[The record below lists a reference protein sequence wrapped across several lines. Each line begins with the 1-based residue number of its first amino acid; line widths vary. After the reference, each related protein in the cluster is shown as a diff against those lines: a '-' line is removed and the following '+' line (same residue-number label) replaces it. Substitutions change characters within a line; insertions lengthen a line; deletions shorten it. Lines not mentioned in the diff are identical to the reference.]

1 MSLAEILG
9 RVLRLLSYR
18 IEKQGI
24 SVTQHIVDDIPEICM
39 KPNSIQQLILNLATN
54 AFDALEGSEKKEFNV
69 DIHHEDEFVRM
80 TFADTGCGIAAES
93 LRSIFDPFFT
103 TKPVGQ
109 GTGLGLSV
117 SQGIVNAHG
126 GQVSCESEV
135 GMGTKFTIRLPI
147 ERKEQV
153 QCISMS

>member
-1 MSLAEILG
+1 
-9 RVLRLLSYR
+9 
-18 IEKQGI
+18 
-24 SVTQHIVDDIPEICM
+24 
-39 KPNSIQQLILNLATN
+39 
-54 AFDALEGSEKKEFNV
+54 
-69 DIHHEDEFVRM
+69 M
-80 TFADTGCGIAAES
+80 TIADTGCGIAAES
-93 LRSIFDPFFT
+93 VGSIFDPFFT

-117 SQGIVNAHG
+117 SQGIVNSHG
-126 GQVSCESEV
+126 GQVFCESEV